1 MPDSFKETECLVI
14 GTGIAG
20 ATCAYIAAKAGI
32 KVCLL
37 TKRSDPSITNTN
49 RAQGGI
55 VYTGGA
61 NDSPELLSRDIL
73 EAGRFI
79 NGIEAV
85 DFLSRNGPKIVK
97 EVLIDEMKVGFTHL
111 QGPEDEG
118 YVLTREGAHSINRI
132 LYSADHTGRE
142 IEKALIEHLERQENV
157 EIITHATVIDL
168 ITLHHHSND
177 IQARYLL
184 EDRCAGAYVYMEKS
198 KEVLT
203 ILSQYTVLATGGLG
217 DIYLHSTNEKGT
229 VGDGIVMAMRAGAN
243 VINMEYMQF
252 HPTTLYMPGTRRFL
266 LSEALRGE
274 GARLMNLRGEYFMD
288 KYNPELKDLAPRDEV
303 AIAIWDEMIENS
315 EDHVLLDIAN
325 HVHEDIPTRFPSIY
339 ATCKEA
345 GIDITKEP
353 VPVVP
358 AAHYFCGGVH
368 VNTLGRTTLKGLY
381 AVGEVS
387 CTGLHGANRLASTS
401 LLEGLVWGYYAA
413 RDLAQRIHTGETI
426 GFAMLKSVR
435 DWIPTGKVENEDP
448 ALIAQDWVSIKS
460 TMWNYVGIVR
470 TRQRLKIAIED
481 LRHMYLRIE
490 EFYRETPVS
499 KDIISLFHGT
509 QSAILV
515 ADAAYRNRRSIGC
528 HFLRDHKDAP
538 RSYPAMRH
546 NDIR

>member
-1 MPDSFKETECLVI
+1 MADVVKETECLII

-20 ATCAYIAAKAGI
+20 ATCAYIAAKSGV

-37 TKRSDPSITNTN
+37 TKRSDPAATNTN

-55 VYTGGA
+55 VYAGNG
-61 NDSPELLSRDIL
+61 DSPDLLKRDIL
-73 EAGRFI
+73 EAGRFL
-79 NGIEAV
+79 NSIEAV
-85 DFLSRNGPKIVK
+85 DFLSENGPRVVK
-97 EVLIDEMKVGFTHL
+97 EILIDALNVNFTHL
-111 QGPEDEG
+111 KGPEDEN
-118 YVLTREGAHSINRI
+118 YDLTREGAHSINRI

-142 IEKALIEHLERQENV
+142 IEEALIDALKKQSNV
-157 EIITHATVIDL
+157 EIITNATVIDL
-168 ITLHHHSND
+168 ITLHHHSTD
-177 IQARYLL
+177 IQSRYIL
-184 EDRCAGAYVYMEKS
+184 EDRCAGAYVYMEHT

-203 ILSQYTVLATGGLG
+203 IPAQYTVLATGGVG

-229 VGDGIVMAMRAGAN
+229 VGDGIVMAKRAGAN
-243 VINMEYMQF
+243 VINMEFVQF
-252 HPTTLYMPGTRRFL
+252 HPTTLYIPGARRFL

-288 KYNPELKDLAPRDEV
+288 RYNPGLKDLAPRDEV
-303 AIAIWDEMIENS
+303 AIAIWDEMLENS
-315 EDHVLLDIAN
+315 EDHVLLNIADF
-325 HVHEDIPTRFPSIY
+325 VDEDIPVRFPSIY

-358 AAHYFCGGVH
+358 AAHYLCGGVH

-381 AVGEVS
+381 AVGEVA

-401 LLEGLVWGYYAA
+401 LLEGLVWGCYAA
-413 RDLAQRIHTGETI
+413 EDIAAKLHGGETI
-426 GFAMLKSVR
+426 GFKMLKSIR
-435 DWIPTGKVENEDP
+435 DWIPTGNVENEDP

-490 EFYRETPVS
+490 DFYRETPVS

-515 ADAAYRNRRSIGC
+515 ADAALRNHNSIGC
-528 HFLRDHKDAP
+528 HFLRDYKGSP
-538 RSYPAMRH
+538 RSYPALRR
-546 NDIR
+546 NDSR